1 MATRNLLFAREY
13 KINEHIGVVVPEV
26 GAILDSEDNYYGLVS
41 MLTAMPIDMMVQL
54 DDVGIDFTEINEYEL
69 FLLLFPAIQE
79 SDTSLIF
86 GSLDL
91 RKFRMEINEQSKLP
105 VLRDE
110 DTGAV
115 IDRSIHSHI
124 ASVLRKIH
132 HIDQNRR
139 RPGNSDAKEFMIERA
154 RQKMRRKQ
162 RQKQDSVLE
171 EQIVALVCT
180 EQYKYDF
187 ESTRSLTIYQ
197 FQECL
202 HQIINKIDY
211 DNRMHGVYAGTVR
224 AKDLSQSD
232 LNWLSHKK

>member
-1 MATRNLLFAREY
+1 MATRNMLYARDY
-13 KINEHIGVVVPEV
+13 QVNEHISIVIPDV
-26 GAILDSEDNYYGLVS
+26 GSILDNEDEYYGLVS

-54 DDVGIDFTEINEYEL
+54 DDVGIDFTEINEYDL

-79 SDTSLIF
+79 SNTRLIF

-91 RKFRMEINEQSKLP
+91 NKFRMEVNEQTQMP

-110 DTGAV
+110 ESGAV
-115 IDRSIHSHI
+115 IDRAIHGHI

-132 HIDQNRR
+132 HMEKNRR
-139 RPGNSDAKEFMIERA
+139 KPGNSDAKDFMLERA
-154 RQKMRRKQ
+154 RQKMKRKR

-187 ESTRSLTIYQ
+187 EGTRNLTIYQ

-202 HQIINKIDY
+202 HQIVSKIDY

-224 AKDLSQSD
+224 VKDLSQSD